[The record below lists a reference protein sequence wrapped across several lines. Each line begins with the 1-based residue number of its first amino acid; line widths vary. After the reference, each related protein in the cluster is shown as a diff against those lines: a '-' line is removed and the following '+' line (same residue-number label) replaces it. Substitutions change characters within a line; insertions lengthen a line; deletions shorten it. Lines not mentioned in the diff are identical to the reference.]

1 MPRNLSLPGMHA
13 HIRST
18 IISIKKD
25 TRPVSVDL
33 ARTVEVRDVMP
44 GSEEGLKEFF
54 SEIGEVEC
62 VNAVG
67 EIYQVMFA
75 EEEDAESALTYD
87 KKTLNGETI
96 TVVKPER
103 RTTRIQGKTTA
114 FISSVFNL
122 LNAIVGSGVLG
133 LAYIMKGTGVALFIF
148 LMCIMVV
155 VVDYSL
161 QLLIAAAL
169 TTKKRG
175 EVISYERLGFL
186 AWGERGRILVSL
198 MIIIQNTGAMVGAFK
213 VFKDVIHEIMVL
225 VVSDSLKNSLLTNS
239 DFMTSVAAFVMFIP
253 ACSTKI
259 GVIAYVGVVA
269 VGLTTLFV
277 IFATVKSQLLSREH
291 TCQDECDLY
300 YVHPT
305 VDTFL
310 ALPTMCFSFVCHTS
324 LLPVFHELE
333 VADELGRTRRSQKRM
348 TLAVHIALVLA
359 FILYIFGAFFG
370 YYTFRGHT
378 NQDLLKNY
386 EDAEKDAPLSVAVR
400 LLFMWAVLMSIP
412 LLIFPYRRSLE
423 NLADAVRN
431 IYDKPIPPPREGIH
445 FYSVHI
451 GQTFIII
458 GVMLAGAITVPHI
471 TTVFSAVGATSSVF
485 LVFILP
491 ASLYIKIC
499 LGINNLEKLRKKGS
513 LLTTDL
519 LNDQREE
526 EATPLPFAYVGPM
539 VLLIS
544 GCVLFVVSWAGLL
557 YRWITGAN

>member
-1 MPRNLSLPGMHA
+1 MVFCLRHGLLYFQGENINNNNKNKMPRNLSLPGMHA
-13 HIRST
+13 HIKST
-18 IISIKKD
+18 VISIGRD

-33 ARTVEVRDVMP
+33 ARTVEVRDMAS
-44 GSEEGLKEFF
+44 GCEDDLKQYFEELGV
-54 SEIGEVEC
+54 VEN
-62 VNAVG
+62 VSTAG
-67 EIYQVMFA
+67 GIYQVVFK
-75 EEEDAESALTYD
+75 EEDAADRALAYD
-87 KKTLNGETI
+87 KTTLNGETV
-96 TVVKPER
+96 TVTKPER
-103 RTTRIQGKTTA
+103 RTTRIQGRTTA

-122 LNAIVGSGVLG
+122 LNAVVGSGVLG
-133 LAYIMKGTGVALFIF
+133 LAYIMKGTGIALFIF
-148 LMCIMVV
+148 LMCIMVI

-175 EVISYERLGFL
+175 EVISYERLGAL
-186 AWGERGRILVSL
+186 AWGEAGRILVSV

-225 VVSDSLKNSLLTNS
+225 VVSDSLKDSLLTNS
-239 DFMTSVAAFVMFIP
+239 DFMTSLAAMVMFVP

-259 GVIAYVGVVA
+259 GILAYVGVVA

-277 IFATVKSQLLSREH
+277 VFATVKSQLLSREH
-291 TCQDECDLY
+291 TCLDDCDLY

-348 TLAVHIALVLA
+348 TLAVHVALVLA
-359 FILYIFGAFFG
+359 FILYMMGAFFG
-370 YYTFRGHT
+370 YYTFRGQT

-386 EDAEKDAPLSVAVR
+386 ENAEKDAPLSVAVR

-423 NLADAVRN
+423 NLADAIRTMRGM
-431 IYDKPIPPPREGIH
+431 PIPEPREGRA
-445 FYSVHI
+445 FYAMHI
-451 GQTFIII
+451 FQTFIII
-458 GVMLAGAITVPHI
+458 SIMLAGAITVPHI

-491 ASLYIKIC
+491 SSLYIKIC
-499 LGINNLEKLRKKGS
+499 LGINNLEKVRKKGS
-513 LLTTDL
+513 LLTT
-519 LNDQREE
+519 
-526 EATPLPFAYVGPM
+526 V
-539 VLLIS
+539 
-544 GCVLFVVSWAGLL
+544 
-557 YRWITGAN
+557 